1 VFPRSC
7 DTNLKRGSKPKGQI
21 IGNSGALNKHHTR
34 CIYERNE
41 AESGYM
47 RRSGLRGGTMGGPGG
62 LLRGSIAGFGIC
74 LLNGS
79 MIMGGMAGGADGGF
93 L

>member
-1 VFPRSC
+1 VLIFGCFVHIIQSWG
-7 DTNLKRGSKPKGQI
+7 GSPKDKI
-21 IGNSGALNKHHTR
+21 IGNSGAPDKHHTW
-34 CIYERNE
+34 CIDAKEWR
-41 AESGYM
+41 YM

-74 LLNGS
+74 LLNGV
-79 MIMGGMAGGADGGF
+79 MIIGGMAGGADGGF

>member
-1 VFPRSC
+1 
-7 DTNLKRGSKPKGQI
+7 
-21 IGNSGALNKHHTR
+21 
-34 CIYERNE
+34 
-41 AESGYM
+41 
-47 RRSGLRGGTMGGPGG
+47 MGGPGG

-74 LLNGS
+74 LLNGV